1 MLISEI
7 DLVSPVSVQECLKL
21 LSDKSIDHRLIAG
34 GTDAAVRM
42 KEGKWRPEVW
52 INIKGLH
59 ELRYI
64 SEKDGAIHIGP
75 LTTHTDIIRHTLLQK
90 KADVLVEAAREVGAT
105 QMQNM
110 GTIGGNIGT
119 ASPAGDTIPAL
130 YVLGAVIELR
140 SITSVRLVPIEEFF
154 IGPGKTILKK
164 KEMITN
170 IIIPP
175 QKANEIG
182 IFQKLGPRKAQ
193 SISIVNV
200 AISLLMGKDRKCLGG
215 KIAFGAVAPTIIRAK
230 KCEALLTQQP
240 LTDEMIQ
247 NIGKIAWKEVMP
259 ITDGR
264 ATAAYRRDMA
274 SSLLERGLYRLL
286 RRWENDGEK

>member
-7 DLVSPVSVQECLKL
+7 DLVSPVSLQECLKL

-42 KEGKWRPEVW
+42 KEGKWRPDVW

-75 LTTHTDIIRHTLLQK
+75 LTTHTDIIRNTLLQK

-170 IIIPP
+170 IMIPP

-230 KCEALLTQQP
+230 KCEALLKQQP